1 MWLFLSW
8 MQFPLYHQTDF
19 MLGNN
24 YKSNV
29 QICSPV
35 PLHHFRYATW
45 NQQIVVQEDRKK
57 KIFVC
62 LFVFLKN
69 WRIFVTQVIIE
80 L

>member
-57 KIFVC
+57 KNLC